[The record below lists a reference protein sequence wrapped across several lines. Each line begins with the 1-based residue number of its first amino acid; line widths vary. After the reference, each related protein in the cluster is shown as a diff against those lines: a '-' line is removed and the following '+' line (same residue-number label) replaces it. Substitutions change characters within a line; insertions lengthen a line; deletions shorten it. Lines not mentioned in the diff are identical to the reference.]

1 MVMDRITE
9 EDRRKSQWTMMPTD
23 NIAICGEISEQV
35 EESQETWRYTLEKR
49 GMKVRNKTEYMCVN
63 EMEAGRKV
71 NMQEIETEKVDEVSH
86 PKQWTVHTSRE
97 EESSGRME
105 WIETNIRGYL

>member
-9 EDRRKSQWTMMPTD
+9 EDRRKSQWNMMPAD

-49 GMKVRNKTEYMCVN
+49 GIT
-63 EMEAGRKV
+63 
-71 NMQEIETEKVDEVSH
+71 S
-86 PKQWTVHTSRE
+86 PKK
-97 EESSGRME
+97 
-105 WIETNIRGYL
+105 